1 MTQETRQAM
10 MPMIA
15 GLAAAF
21 LGITASALLKSY
33 QFSLPVKVLVALLP
47 APAYAVLIYVILR
60 GVRGMDEMQR
70 RIHLEAAAICLM
82 ATAMITV
89 TYGFLGLAGAPQP
102 NWAFVT
108 CLMALLYSLGYA
120 VAYRHYR

>member
-1 MTQETRQAM
+1 MTKELRQAM
-10 MPMIA
+10 KPMVA
-15 GLAAAF
+15 SVAAAF
-21 LGITASALLKSY
+21 LGVIASALLKNY
-33 QFSLPVKVLVALLP
+33 QFAPPVKVLVALLP

-60 GVRGMDEMQR
+60 GVRDMDEMQR

-82 ATAMITV
+82 ATAMVTV

-108 CLMALLYSLGYA
+108 CLMALLYTVGYA